1 MSQVLNRSRQTKVQC
16 IARGASLK
24 IEKEAISKIYAM
36 QLKLQHDKIT
46 PWG

>member
-36 QLKLQHDKIT
+36 QLKV
-46 PWG
+46 